1 MTKTGKILVGIGCG
15 LIILIAIVVV
25 GGYFALNYIEAR
37 LNESVKPDEEAGTA
51 YGKTVDQKGC
61 VDEGLRRSRSM
72 TFVDLNKGMSLNSFL
87 ESCLKNSKPV
97 QDFCTGVPGFWD
109 VNDTK
114 WLVEQ
119 CHKAGMDEKK
129 SGCIF
134 VFQAKHDFC
143 SPPAK

>member
-1 MTKTGKILVGIGCG
+1 
-15 LIILIAIVVV
+15 
-25 GGYFALNYIEAR
+25 
-37 LNESVKPDEEAGTA
+37 
-51 YGKTVDQKGC
+51 
-61 VDEGLRRSRSM
+61 M